1 MSVEMTVNSMQRQLL
16 EIADRIPNDILL
28 NLLKSF
34 AQILTRDPE
43 PAPRTPFIRA
53 FAKIRDDN
61 SQKQFSAIIEED
73 EDNHVIPH
81 EENLYLCRSIDRND
95 IHGGD
100 RNEGENE
107 CSFNYKVSNVVTQE
121 VIYSMNGN
129 EHNDDQQQQQ
139 ESTSA
144 GIVDD
149 YNNNNKDETNGD
161 QMSDNRAD
169 NETMIMDESLL
180 NENHDAIIENGR
192 GIGEN
197 GNDAIDEGIEVEM
210 PKLVEPQD
218 GSDVAE
224 NCEEV
229 EKKFNE
235 ISQEAGDDRD
245 EMYNNA
251 ENGEIMGESQ
261 MPLDN
266 DDNEVDPIQNVTLDD
281 IQREIQEM
289 QMFLKHKNAQEESV
303 VNHEIRN
310 SKKIEDSFKVDVC
323 LNLKK
328 KREDK
333 KDDSHHRHHH
343 HHKKHSKSK
352 TILANYLNGAAK
364 EYLPKPIPI
373 FDPDVPNTPEDFMK
387 EKCVTEKINKKKQK
401 IKNLDVNWQRLVDSQ
416 KKVYK

>member
-1 MSVEMTVNSMQRQLL
+1 MQRQLL
-16 EIADRIPNDILL
+16 DIADRIPNDILL

-43 PAPRTPFIRA
+43 PVPRTPFIRA

-61 SQKQFSAIIEED
+61 AQKQFSAIIEED

-81 EENLYLCRSIDRND
+81 QENLHLHESLDID
-95 IHGGD
+95 GGD
-100 RNEGENE
+100 FNEEENE

-129 EHNDDQQQQQ
+129 EHDDQQQQQ

-144 GIVDD
+144 AIVDD
-149 YNNNNKDETNGD
+149 SNNSNNKDETNGD

-169 NETMIMDESLL
+169 NDSSDENLL

-192 GIGEN
+192 GIIGEN

-210 PKLVEPQD
+210 PKLMKSQD
-218 GSDVAE
+218 ASIAAATTNGGDAAE
-224 NCEEV
+224 NCEED
-229 EKKFNE
+229 EKKFDE
-235 ISQEAGDDRD
+235 ISQEAVDDRV
-245 EMYNNA
+245 ETCNNT

-261 MPLDN
+261 KALD
-266 DDNEVDPIQNVTLDD
+266 DEVEPIQKVSLDE

-289 QMFLKHKNAQEESV
+289 QMFIKHKNAQEEAI
-303 VNHEIRN
+303 VNQEIRD
-310 SKKIEDSFKVDVC
+310 SKKIEDAFKVDVC

-328 KREDK
+328 KKEDK
-333 KDDSHHRHHH
+333 KDESHRHHH

-364 EYLPKPIPI
+364 EYLPKPSPI
-373 FDPDVPNTPEDFMK
+373 FDPAVPNTPEDFMK
-387 EKCVTEKINKKKQK
+387 EKCVSERINKKKQK
-401 IKNLDVNWQRLVDSQ
+401 IKNLDVNWQKLVDSQ

>member
-1 MSVEMTVNSMQRQLL
+1 MQRQLL

-43 PAPRTPFIRA
+43 PVPRTPFIRA

-61 SQKQFSAIIEED
+61 TAKQFSAIIEED
-73 EDNHVIPH
+73 EDNQIIPH
-81 EENLYLCRSIDRND
+81 RENIHLHETLDIDGDDRND
-95 IHGGD
+95 
-100 RNEGENE
+100 EENE

-129 EHNDDQQQQQ
+129 EHNDEQQQQLQ

-144 GIVDD
+144 DILDD
-149 YNNNNKDETNGD
+149 SNNSNEVETNGD
-161 QMSDNRAD
+161 QMSDNRVD
-169 NETMIMDESLL
+169 NDPLAVKENLL

-192 GIGEN
+192 SIGEN
-197 GNDAIDEGIEVEM
+197 DNDAIDEGIEVEI
-210 PKLVEPQD
+210 PKPTETQD
-218 GSDVAE
+218 ASIATATINGSDAAE

-229 EKKFNE
+229 EKKFDE
-235 ISQEAGDDRD
+235 ISQEAIDDHV
-245 EMYNNA
+245 ETCNNT

-261 MPLDN
+261 KSLD
-266 DDNEVDPIQNVTLDD
+266 DEVEPIQKVSLDE

-289 QMFLKHKNAQEESV
+289 QMFIKHKNAQEETII
-303 VNHEIRN
+303 NHEIRDP
-310 SKKIEDSFKVDVC
+310 KKIEDVFKVDVC

-328 KREDK
+328 KKEDK
-333 KDDSHHRHHH
+333 KDESDSKHHRHH

-352 TILANYLNGAAK
+352 AILANYLNDAAK
-364 EYLPKPIPI
+364 EYLPKSSPI
-373 FDPDVPNTPEDFMK
+373 FDPAVPNTPEDFMK
-387 EKCVTEKINKKKQK
+387 EKCVSEKINKKKQK
-401 IKNLDVNWQRLVDSQ
+401 IKNLDVNWQKLVDSQ